1 MSGLGGSAESETC
14 YGITSVVATTEAAWA
29 AAGDAFSALVGRGK
43 VNNAT
48 SLNPKLGRWLLCGL
62 LPSLPSSTSASP
74 RASNCYQA
82 FIDRLLFLS
91 DLIFPQSATNSRP
104 AWGSN
109 DPSIL
114 APTNRVFIIR
124 EIALDPPGLP
134 RSRALET

>member
-62 LPSLPSSTSASP
+62 LPSLPP
-74 RASNCYQA
+74 H
-82 FIDRLLFLS
+82 LLHHAYP
-91 DLIFPQSATNSRP
+91 IATKHR
-104 AWGSN
+104 
-109 DPSIL
+109 
-114 APTNRVFIIR
+114 
-124 EIALDPPGLP
+124 
-134 RSRALET
+134 